1 MGRARGKGID
11 GAEGAESREKGREC
25 STWIFVQKPLVTPLS
40 TVNSSRAAANA
51 GSATFSTARRKLKH
65 RLVSSQFIEYTVG
78 QNAHFQI

>member
-1 MGRARGKGID
+1 VLDLDICPEAP
-11 GAEGAESREKGREC
+11 E
-25 STWIFVQKPLVTPLS
+25 FLVTPLS

>member
-1 MGRARGKGID
+1 MLDLDICPEAPV
-11 GAEGAESREKGREC
+11 
-25 STWIFVQKPLVTPLS
+25 FLVTPLS

-78 QNAHFQI
+78 QNAHFQT